1 MCVELY
7 NGRRAQKEFFK
18 NGKIF
23 LSFIRLPFYS
33 MKESL
38 TISPFMSQSRGKNI
52 TSVISQFGKRLLG
65 FIRQRVSNES
75 DAEDILQD
83 VWYQFAT
90 TMDTEPIQQVSSW
103 LFTVARNKITD
114 RYRKKKPESLDNLLG
129 SDEEGEG
136 PDLSGIL
143 LDDSQ
148 NPEAVHLRNLFWKT
162 LQEALQEL
170 PEEQRSVFVWNEL
183 GDLSFKEIADM
194 TGENVNTLLSRKRYA
209 VLFLRERLL
218 TLYDEIINH

>member
-1 MCVELY
+1 M
-7 NGRRAQKEFFK
+7 
-18 NGKIF
+18 
-23 LSFIRLPFYS
+23 
-33 MKESL
+33 
-38 TISPFMSQSRGKNI
+38 TISPLMSQSRGKNI

-65 FIRQRVSNES
+65 FIRQRVSNEA

-129 SDEEGEG
+129 SEEEGEG
-136 PDLSGIL
+136 PDLSAIL

-148 NPEAVHLRNLFWKT
+148 NPEAVHLRHLFWKT

-218 TLYDEIINH
+218 TLYDEIVNQ